1 MRPASI
7 TIMSSAQRMA
17 MQFMPNSPS
26 PPSGTTCNFPV
37 GISNFDASTAS
48 RARLRAVR
56 VAATEIPYTGQSMKS
71 PGNSSGKS
79 LLRRGLEGAI
89 RSAFMKAYETVKVDP
104 DRYLEH
110 LRMAYDLP
118 ALTYDGVYSVNIEIL
133 DQIADETIRGS
144 MRIAAAE
151 GAGMGMGG
159 MFTIIPDLGILA
171 AITIRMIQKL
181 SLIYGFS
188 YNTEQ
193 EEAELWV
200 AAASAA
206 GVDVSRELVEKQVV
220 SKFIPRVIQRIATSA
235 SAEMVEKWTARLIPV
250 VSSVIGAGLNYYFMR
265 VWGERAVRHFRQRH
279 LEMRKRQ
286 LLASQALIL
295 PQP

>member
-1 MRPASI
+1 MMN
-7 TIMSSAQRMA
+7 T
-17 MQFMPNSPS
+17 
-26 PPSGTTCNFPV
+26 GTN
-37 GISNFDASTAS
+37 
-48 RARLRAVR
+48 
-56 VAATEIPYTGQSMKS
+56 
-71 PGNSSGKS
+71 SGKS
-79 LLRRGLEGAI
+79 LLRRSLEGAV

-104 DRYLEH
+104 DHYLQH
-110 LRMAYDLP
+110 LRIAYDLP
-118 ALTYDGVYSVNIEIL
+118 ALTYNGVYSVNLATL
-133 DQIADETIRGS
+133 DQIAEDTIRGS

-151 GAGMGMGG
+151 GAGFGMGG

-181 SLIYGFS
+181 SLIYGFQ
-188 YNTEQ
+188 YNTES

-206 GVDVSRELVEKQVV
+206 GVDISRELVEKRVV
-220 SKFIPRVIQRIATSA
+220 ARFIPRVIQRIAASA

-279 LEMRKRQ
+279 LEMRRHYIAPPQ
-286 LLASQALIL
+286 GSLL
-295 PQP
+295 PPEP